1 MDARDAAERGTIS
14 KIEEVHVMYRIS
26 KVAMLFLLLLFVGLS
41 APQFS
46 AALETA
52 DFIVRDLTG
61 QLSNE
66 QISRLTTG
74 AEDKLAKILA
84 YYATDSGVK
93 RLGKIRLE
101 FDNPR
106 GGATYSTVFL
116 TVKDGN
122 DKVRIV
128 RVFGVKEE
136 PEMVAHKLTHA
147 VFPTGD
153 KLVRNMMGIPMEVRF
168 GNPLTFPMCG
178 FTHDEWVMVFRR
190 NNSYVPMSALG
201 PDHEQWGM
209 TTRDGVPVVLDK
221 AKQHIM
227 YAESGSFGAFLLN
240 TYGPEKVK
248 RFYNL
253 SLGTERPWG
262 QVFGSSLTELETE
275 WLKSLDDGKKPD
287 EARMSV
293 LSKLVKNDPNQA
305 CTAAQEL
312 VGKKKSPPPDSRQM
326 VPGGRRRI
334 P

>member
-1 MDARDAAERGTIS
+1 MCRTL
-14 KIEEVHVMYRIS
+14 KMVL
-26 KVAMLFLLLLFVGLS
+26 LFLALITMSLS
-41 APQFS
+41 TPQKAP
-46 AALETA
+46 ALETA

-61 QLSNE
+61 QLTDE
-66 QISRLTTG
+66 QVGRLTAG
-74 AEDKLAKILA
+74 AEEKLGRVVA
-84 YYATDSGVK
+84 YYGTDSGVHRMGK
-93 RLGKIRLE
+93 MRLQ

-116 TVKDGN
+116 MVKEGN
-122 DKVRIV
+122 NRVRIV
-128 RVFGVKEE
+128 RVYGVKGE

-168 GNPLTFPMCG
+168 GNPITFPMCG
-178 FTHDEWVMVFRR
+178 FTHDEWVLAFRKS
-190 NNSYVPMSALG
+190 NAYVPLAALG

-209 TTRDGVPVVLDK
+209 TTRDGVPIVVDK

-227 YAESGSFGAFLLN
+227 YAESGSFGSFLLS

-253 SLGTERPWG
+253 SLEAGRPWQ
-262 QVFGSSLTELETE
+262 QVFGLSLAELEAK
-275 WLKSLDDGKKPD
+275 WLQSLDEGNKPD
-287 EARMSV
+287 EARIS
-293 LSKLVKNDPNQA
+293 LLLKLVKNDPNQA

-312 VGKKKSPPPDSRQM
+312 AGKKRVSPPDSRPS
-326 VPGGRRRI
+326 PGGRRRI